1 MADSWL
7 VPPDALR
14 AVLTVLEDAFPGVHV
29 SAKVPITRPEQFMY
43 VSQIGATQ
51 PNPNTD
57 KPRILVEC
65 WAPIKKTARDMAYTA
80 GTALR
85 NAAGS
90 CVDDVFIRCW
100 DNQQGPIDFPDP
112 MVSDQERWQIFGDLS
127 ISTVT
132 VVSAGS

>member
-7 VPPDALR
+7 IPPDGLR
-14 AVLTVLEDAFPGVHV
+14 AAITVLADAFPDVHV
-29 SAKVPITRPEQFMY
+29 AGAVPRTRPDQFVY

-65 WAPIKKTARDMAYTA
+65 WAPTPKIAHDMAYTA

-90 CVDDVFIRCW
+90 IVEDVFIRRW
-100 DNQQGPIDFPDP
+100 DNQQGPTDFPDP
-112 MVSDQERWQIFGDLS
+112 AVSDQERWQIFGDLN